1 VTHSDVRRIL
11 TTLWVVGGAAALYVY
26 FFHREALEDLLSGAA
41 STSLLAAGTVYVVL
55 GCLRGFT
62 LVPATSLVLLG
73 LVFFEPWPLFLLT
86 LVGILASSA
95 CVYYFAEALHLDE
108 VLKRKHEKRMQ
119 QLQGLLERHGLPI
132 VIAWSF
138 FPLLPTDAVCY
149 IAGIVRMP
157 LTKMLLGVA
166 IGEGAICAIYIF
178 LGDSL
183 LRSMGMR

>member
-1 VTHSDVRRIL
+1 MTHSDVRRIL
-11 TTLWVVGGAAALYVY
+11 TAVWLLGAAAALYVY
-26 FFHREALEDLLSGAA
+26 FFHREVLEDLLSGAA
-41 STSLLAAGTVYVVL
+41 TTSLLAAGALYLVL

-73 LVFFEPWPLFLLT
+73 IVFFEPWPLFLLT

-108 VLKRKHEKRMQ
+108 ILKRKHEKRMR
-119 QLQGLLERHGLPI
+119 QLHGLLERRGLPI
-132 VIAWSF
+132 VISWSF

-149 IAGIVRMP
+149 LAGVVRMRVS
-157 LTKMLLGVA
+157 KMLLGVA

-183 LRSMGMR
+183 LRTLGLR

>member
-1 VTHSDVRRIL
+1 VTHSQVRRVL
-11 TTLWVVGGAAALYVY
+11 TALWLFGAAAALYVY

-41 STSLLAAGTVYVVL
+41 TTSLLAAGGVYLVL

-73 LVFFEPWPLFLLT
+73 IVFFEPWPLFLLT
-86 LVGILASSA
+86 IVGILASSA
-95 CVYYFAEALHLDE
+95 SVYYFAEALHLDE
-108 VLKRKHEKRMQ
+108 VLKRKHEKRMT
-119 QLQGLLERHGLPI
+119 QLHGLLERHGLPI

-149 IAGIVRMP
+149 LAGVVRMRVS
-157 LTKMLLGVA
+157 TMLLGVA
-166 IGEGAICAIYIF
+166 IGEGGICAIYIF

-183 LRSMGMR
+183 LRAIGMR

>member
-1 VTHSDVRRIL
+1 MTHSQIRRIL
-11 TTLWVVGGAAALYVY
+11 TAIWLVGAAAALYVY

-41 STSLLAAGTVYVVL
+41 TSSLLAAGAVYLVF

-73 LVFFEPWPLFLLT
+73 IVFFEPWPLFLLT
-86 LVGILASSA
+86 IVGILASSA
-95 CVYYFAEALHLDE
+95 SVYYFAEALHLDE
-108 VLKRKHEKRMQ
+108 VLKRKHEKRMR
-119 QLQGLLERHGLPI
+119 QLHGLLERHGLPI

-149 IAGIVRMP
+149 LAGVVRMRVS
-157 LTKMLLGVA
+157 KMLLGVA

-178 LGDSL
+178 LGDVL
-183 LRSMGMR
+183 LRRIGMR